1 MVYAKWFFLIFPAL
15 IMDIVGR
22 LLAPILPFFVQE
34 NGYLPRWLWWFQTP
48 DNPCD
53 GDRGH
58 WERWPKDT
66 PFWRYVRRVAWLLRN
81 VAYGFNIDVI
91 GFKHKDGDVKEV
103 IGDPTVGDKSG
114 VSGTCRWKVFREGK
128 LVCFQVYFVKHYQIF
143 GYWKC
148 VRAGCGWK
156 IWSEPGPGR
165 VYGQHWIYFHPIKG
179 SGLEEKE

>member
-1 MVYAKWFFLIFPAL
+1 MVYVKWFLFIWPSLA
-15 IMDIVGR
+15 MDIIGR
-22 LLAPILPFFVQE
+22 LLAPVLPLFADE
-34 NGYLPRWLWWFQTP
+34 SGWLPACLSWFQTP
-48 DNPCD
+48 DNSLD

-58 WERWPKDT
+58 RERWPKDGA
-66 PFWRYVRRVAWLLRN
+66 FWTYVRRVAWLLRN
-81 VAYGFNIDVI
+81 CAYGFNIDVI

-128 LVCFQVYFVKHYQIF
+128 LVCFQVYFVQHYQIF
-143 GYWKC
+143 GHWKC

-165 VYGQHWIYFHPIKG
+165 IYGQHWVYFHPIKG
-179 SGLEEKE
+179 SGLEDV

>member
-34 NGYLPRWLWWFQTP
+34 DGYLPRWLWWFQTP

-66 PFWRYVRRVAWLLRN
+66 PFWRYVRRVAWFLRN

-128 LVCFQVYFVKHYQIF
+128 LVCFQIYFVKHYQIF
-143 GYWKC
+143 GHWKC

-179 SGLEEKE
+179 SGLEEKV